1 MDTKLNINNTVEN
14 ENKKQKSILRE
25 IFDWVLAITLAYFI
39 AFFVTH
45 VLIINTV
52 VPSESMQPTIN
63 VNDRLITNRLSYLFN
78 EPKRGDVIVLPSPD
92 EEGVLFVKR
101 IVGLPNETVDIIN
114 GEVYIDGT
122 KLEEDYVS
130 SPITD
135 HTKNS
140 SYTVPEGCV
149 FVMGDNRA
157 ESIDAR
163 YWHNKYLK
171 IDDIKGKVIFRY
183 FPGIKF
189 IS

>member
-1 MDTKLNINNTVEN
+1 MDTKLNINNTIN
-14 ENKKQKSILRE
+14 NQDKKQKTILKDVLE
-25 IFDWVLAITLAYFI
+25 WVLAIGVAFLIAYFI
-39 AFFVTH
+39 TH

-63 VNDRLITNRLSYLFN
+63 VNDRLITNRLAYLFK
-78 EPKRGDVIVLPSPD
+78 EPERGDVIVLPSPD

-101 IVGLPNETVDIIN
+101 IIGLPNETVDIID
-114 GEVYIDGT
+114 GEVYIDGV

-135 HTKNS
+135 KTRNS
-140 SYTVPEGCV
+140 SYQVPEDCV

-157 ESIDAR
+157 VSVDAR
-163 YWHNKYLK
+163 YWHDKYLK
-171 IDDIKGKVIFRY
+171 IDDIEGKVAFRY
-183 FPGIKF
+183 FPGIKI